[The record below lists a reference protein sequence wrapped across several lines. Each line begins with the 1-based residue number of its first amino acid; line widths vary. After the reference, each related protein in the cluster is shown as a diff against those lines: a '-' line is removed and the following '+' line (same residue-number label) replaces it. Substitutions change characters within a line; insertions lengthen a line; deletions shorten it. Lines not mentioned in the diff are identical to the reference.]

1 MFVSFPAALK
11 SGRAAAGPEWYLHES
26 LYVYIYDDGCVK
38 MTAMRSV
45 DKLLLDMKL
54 KKVNLFLAVAH
65 MTELRRISR
74 ESLIPVSALIR
85 KAIAEFIERHKKA
98 KSKGAT

>member
-1 MFVSFPAALK
+1 
-11 SGRAAAGPEWYLHES
+11 
-26 LYVYIYDDGCVK
+26 